1 MFILFLWLL
10 TIGSEFYFSDVKLDE
25 SYRWRHQSKLQ
36 RCLSNSQKILDLKN
50 GWIFLILDFKY
61 GYLSSIPCP
70 IFSPFLQN
78 LKGRS
83 GNSQWIEILKNR
95 ESEDSVIENFYF
107 FVLSIT
113 HQFVNPDIS
122 SFFDFRLTWLNY
134 SVRKRSSYSFWNHR
148 Q

>member
-1 MFILFLWLL
+1 MLILFRWLI

-50 GWIFLILDFKY
+50 GLIFLILDFKY

-70 IFSPFLQN
+70 IFSPFPQN

-95 ESEDSVIENFYF
+95 ESEDSVVENFYF

-113 HQFVNPDIS
+113 HQFVDPDIS
-122 SFFDFRLTWLNY
+122 SFFWF
-134 SVRKRSSYSFWNHR
+134 SSHVTKLFG
-148 Q
+148 QEKIFL